1 MMMMLIGGA
10 VVCSWVFMR
19 VLTNAREQSVLEAEA
34 EIRAA
39 LAAEAQKEAHQKLL
53 DKAKN

>member
-53 DKAKN
+53 DRAKN